1 MDGIGPAL
9 PLHRDDKFG
18 SYSLIENY
26 GKEIKQNFKNL
37 LLTSPGERMMI
48 PEFGVGLRTYL
59 FQPLDQA
66 AAGIRQRISNQVT
79 RYMPFVRIIKI
90 QLNHNIGEKTAI
102 DSSILSISIEY
113 SVPSLDLQSSLVL
126 QAEDIN

>member
-1 MDGIGPAL
+1 MIQIVRINYRG
-9 PLHRDDKFG
+9 HN
-18 SYSLIENY
+18 IENY
-26 GKEIKQNFKNL
+26 GKEVKQNFKNL
-37 LLTSPGERMMI
+37 LLTSPGERVMI
-48 PEFGVGLRTYL
+48 PDFGVGLRDYL
-59 FQPLDQA
+59 FQPFNQA
-66 AAGIRQRISNQVT
+66 SAGIRQRINNQIT

-90 QLNHNIGEKTAI
+90 QFNHNIDEKTAI